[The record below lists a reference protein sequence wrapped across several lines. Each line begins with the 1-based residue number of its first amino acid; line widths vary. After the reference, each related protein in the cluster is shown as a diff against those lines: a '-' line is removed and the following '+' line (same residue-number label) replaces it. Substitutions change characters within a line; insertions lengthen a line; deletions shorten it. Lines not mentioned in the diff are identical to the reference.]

1 MIVKLHAYTGVFKF
15 VDKDFKGMRDHE
27 VNLEP
32 WQAEFEATDHAV
44 IKLYMYTPPEGE
56 LTSLAIGLAVT
67 GLRLFMTVLD
77 AYVSTCL

>member
-1 MIVKLHAYTGVFKF
+1 MCKLFFIIIFITKQITAKGWPVIVKLHAYTGVFKF
-15 VDKDFKGMRDHE
+15 VDKDFKGMRE

-56 LTSLAIGLAVT
+56 LTSLAIGL
-67 GLRLFMTVLD
+67 
-77 AYVSTCL
+77 